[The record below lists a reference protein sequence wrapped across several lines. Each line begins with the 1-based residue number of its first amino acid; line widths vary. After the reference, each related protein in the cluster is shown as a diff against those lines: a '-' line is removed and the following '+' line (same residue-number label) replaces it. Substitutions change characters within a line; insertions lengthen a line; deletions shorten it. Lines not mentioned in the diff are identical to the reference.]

1 MKNMFWFISDL
12 PVLMTAMSCYLIAG
26 IWTLIEWKYRQPP
39 SANQHNTNLST
50 SPLPSGNTTV
60 SSNREKK
67 SNRKSNSGDYGNSQ
81 MKTPQTQKSIGE
93 STRQMVCFKVT
104 FQLLCLQFTRN
115 FSKVC
120 NYV

>member
-1 MKNMFWFISDL
+1 MKNMFWFLSDL

-26 IWTLIEWKYRQPP
+26 IWTVIEWKYRQPP

-67 SNRKSNSGDYGNSQ
+67 SNRKSNSADNGNLQ
-81 MKTPQTQKSIGE
+81 MKLPPSQKTIGD
-93 STRQMVCFKVT
+93 STRQMVCFKSY
-104 FQLLCLQFTRN
+104 FLLQ
-115 FSKVC
+115 
-120 NYV
+120 